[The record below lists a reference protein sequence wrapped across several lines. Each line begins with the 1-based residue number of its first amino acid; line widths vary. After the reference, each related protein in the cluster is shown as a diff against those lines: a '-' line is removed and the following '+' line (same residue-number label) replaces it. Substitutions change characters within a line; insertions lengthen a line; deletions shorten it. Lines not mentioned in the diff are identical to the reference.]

1 MGLHIAV
8 GRGNPPLSRM
18 SIPNHTSEGDSIEL
32 VEIKV
37 KRLGLQMRHISFV
50 ITAVSTMLGDKAFV
64 SEGTRRVLLA
74 AVEAAEREIDTAPN

>member
-37 KRLGLQMRHISFV
+37 KRLGLQMRQRPYIV
-50 ITAVSTMLGDKAFV
+50 IAKELVVSCKGPLIKIY
-64 SEGTRRVLLA
+64 S
-74 AVEAAEREIDTAPN
+74 